1 MRIIAGKF
9 KGLSLYSFNEDNI
22 RPTPDKVR
30 QAIFNTI
37 QFDIAGSS
45 FLDLFAGTGGVS
57 LEAISR
63 GAGYVATVEKDKR
76 SLQLIKKNFNKAN
89 ASCNLFALD
98 FAKAIKN
105 FSSDGRKFDFI
116 YLDPPFN
123 TPLMERAINDICKH
137 DILKDDGLIICEHEQ
152 SSEFTIPERL
162 KIVNDKKYGSVA
174 VTYLRKKQN
183 V

>member
-37 QFDIAGSS
+37 QFEISGSS

-63 GAGYVATVEKDKR
+63 GASFVLTVEKDSR

-89 ASCNLFALD
+89 ADCNLFSMDYLQ
-98 FAKAIKN
+98 AIKK
-105 FSSDGRKFDFI
+105 FAHDKRQFDFI

-123 TPLMERAINDICKH
+123 TNLMEEAVVEIDKH
-137 DILKDDGLIICEHEQ
+137 NIISDNGLIICEHEQ
-152 SSEFTIPERL
+152 SRRCLIPESL
-162 KIVNDKKYGSVA
+162 EVANYKKYGNVA
-174 VTYLRKKQN
+174 VTFLRKKH